1 MTNLFLDQYFDGT
14 AWVYSDLITLCLT
27 FFFFFVLV
35 HLKLGDVADPHA
47 PVWIQL
53 LGEKGESGQI
63 QIKPG
68 YGPEDKFEKD
78 RTYKVVAR
86 VTDIGRVRNKT
97 EVFNYTCAWLI
108 LNVDVIFKEK
118 SRHQFDMNS

>member
-1 MTNLFLDQYFDGT
+1 MGLFWSNNSL
-14 AWVYSDLITLCLT
+14 SHIL
-27 FFFFFVLV
+27 FFVLV

-97 EVFNYTCAWLI
+97 EVFNYTFACII
-108 LNVDVIFKEK
+108 LSVDVIFKEK
-118 SRHQFDMNS
+118 VAINPIWIAS